1 MCQKSE
7 LTAREQF
14 DSNSKSKGMFSEFFN
29 WNWKVVE
36 GRKGKKKIE
45 REREK
50 LFSSLLTFLRSSR
63 GIPSTLRCTWIV
75 SSSKN
80 PSLSSCS
87 SAKAACA
94 SSLSLSLSLSLSR
107 APPLLFFF
115 FFSPLFLLFLLL
127 LSSKR
132 GVAYNGISTL
142 FPLTPF
148 LFCCI
153 EKEDKRERRRRNFR
167 INLEMSKRKFLKNE
181 ILQLSSF
188 RHQC

>member
-94 SSLSLSLSLSLSR
+94 SSLSLSLSLSRERRLFSSSSSFL
-107 APPLLFFF
+107 PFFF
-115 FFSPLFLLFLLL
+115 FFFFFFLQREEWLTMEYLLFS
-127 LSSKR
+127 LSRPSSSAASKKK
-132 GVAYNGISTL
+132 I
-142 FPLTPF
+142 
-148 LFCCI
+148 
-153 EKEDKRERRRRNFR
+153 RER
-167 INLEMSKRKFLKNE
+167 EEEKKFPDKSGNVQTE
-181 ILQLSSF
+181 IF
-188 RHQC
+188 KK

>member
-107 APPLLFFF
+107 ERRLFSSSSSFLPFFF
-115 FFSPLFLLFLLL
+115 FFFFFFLQREEWLTMEFLLFS
-127 LSSKR
+127 LSRPSSSAASKKK
-132 GVAYNGISTL
+132 I
-142 FPLTPF
+142 
-148 LFCCI
+148 
-153 EKEDKRERRRRNFR
+153 RER
-167 INLEMSKRKFLKNE
+167 EEEKKFPDKSGNVQTE
-181 ILQLSSF
+181 IF
-188 RHQC
+188 KK